1 MIEYLTKEEI
11 RMKVSIAVIT
21 YNSASTITDT
31 LNSILK
37 QDYGSENI
45 ELIISDDAST
55 DCTVSIVKKWLDENS
70 SSFFFTNFLESS
82 INKGVSANINQAWK
96 ATSCKWVKSIAGDD
110 LLKRRCISQNVE
122 YVAKNPKCKIVF
134 SKMET
139 FGLSSKII
147 PTDYEIKFF
156 EKNSREQ
163 NNYLKIFSFNMAP
176 SAFISKEALE
186 HVGFANE
193 KYKMIEDL
201 PLWLKMTETG
211 YKLSFM
217 NEVTVEYRLEESI
230 TVSKDKY
237 LNIPFSYDLIS
248 LYKDQL
254 PSAFSHP
261 FIKVVVLERLG
272 HLYFKLAIAKI
283 SKNKRSKYTDIL
295 NNVSWI
301 FRPIH
306 FLQIFSKKIYNDKMK
321 A

>member
-1 MIEYLTKEEI
+1 
-11 RMKVSIAVIT
+11 MKVSIAVIT
-21 YNSASTITDT
+21 YNSASTVIDT
-31 LNSILK
+31 LDSIVK

-55 DCTVSIVKKWLDENS
+55 DNTVEVIHKWLDENS
-70 SSFFFTNFLESS
+70 SLFFLASFLESS
-82 INKGVSANINQAWK
+82 TNKGVSANINQAWK

-283 SKNKRSKYTDIL
+283 SKNKRSKYTDVL
-295 NNVSWI
+295 NNVSWV

-306 FLQIFSKKIYNDKMK
+306 FVQTFSKKIYNDKMK